1 MSKQALISKTENDT
15 RLALSIILP
24 AYNEGKNI
32 RERIKNVKSVLEGLG
47 LSYEIIV
54 VDDGSIDETRAEANG
69 EIANGKISVV
79 GYDKNMGKG
88 HALQHGFRNS
98 SGNFVVFLDGD
109 SDIDPSRLG
118 TYISALAEADIVIAS
133 KRHPFSRIQ
142 ASFERRFL
150 SHAFQAIVKILTGV
164 KVSDTQAGLKAFRR
178 NALSRMFP
186 LVLVKKFA
194 FDVELLCVAS
204 ILHLRIKE
212 MPVSIALDNRFSLK
226 EISRLVLDVLAV
238 AYRYRLRRWYH
249 KKLSDSVI
257 RADPTG
263 FYDR

>member
-1 MSKQALISKTENDT
+1 MSKQALVSKNENDS

-32 RERIKNVKSVLEGLG
+32 RERIKNVRSVLERLG
-47 LSYEIIV
+47 LPYEIII

-69 EIANGKISVV
+69 EITNGKISVI
-79 GYDKNMGKG
+79 GYDRNMGKG
-88 HALQHGFRNS
+88 HALKHGFQNS
-98 SGNFVVFLDGD
+98 SGDFVIFLDGD

-118 TYISALAEADIVIAS
+118 TYISALAEADVVIAS
-133 KRHPFSRIQ
+133 KRHPFSRIES
-142 ASFERRFL
+142 SFERKFL
-150 SHAFQAIVKILTGV
+150 SHAFHAIVKILTGV
-164 KVSDTQAGLKAFRR
+164 RVSDTQAGLKAFRR
-178 NALSRMFP
+178 NALIRTFP

-204 ILHLRIKE
+204 ILQLRIRE
-212 MPVSIALDNRFSLK
+212 MPVTISLDNRFSLK

-238 AYRYRLRRWYH
+238 AYRHRLRRWYH
-249 KKLSDSVI
+249 KKLFESGI
-257 RADPTG
+257 RAKPTG